1 MNAKTILIA
10 IIFASI
16 LINLSLS
23 QVLLINP
30 LKDVTIVKEFD
41 TSIYAGGV
49 SEAIVYFK
57 YRVND
62 WIPLVVR
69 VNITPE
75 DVNYVLNGNEFNV
88 EAYLLSKPMIAGIPP
103 IEYYLKCEL
112 PPISFEQTGDYFEE
126 PSNNMLS
133 FYCYNETYFYI
144 LQPLSENNLTIKVYS
159 HPALKPARFNITF
172 ELMSEIG
179 ILLIEP
185 IVEIKD
191 GKGILRIDY
200 PTYEYLEFYLQNNQ
214 SMNLSVAIYS
224 TIFIGNNPKERP
236 VGIIYLN
243 TKNLSSFS
251 GLAEIRYYFTPSLL
265 VSKNLD
271 VLNIRFY
278 KLEDNIWKLVTASE
292 VIIVNESLAYV
303 YAIVNSFGIY
313 GIFTSYYTPQ
323 PLIQVQREVVAFP
336 TERIVEKERIIET
349 PIYYN
354 ITNITQPIIER
365 IVELPKPVCGNDVCE
380 VGEDWRNCPQDCPT
394 PIIPQ
399 PTMPTGLLI
408 LTEPSIIAIIIG
420 ISFLAALGGVY
431 LGLKLFGK
439 K

>member
-1 MNAKTILIA
+1 MKTKTILIA

-16 LINLSLS
+16 LIDFSLS

-62 WIPLVVR
+62 WAPLVIR

-112 PPISFEQTGDYFEE
+112 PPIYFEQTGDYFEE
-126 PSNNMLS
+126 PSSNTLS

-278 KLEDNIWKLVTASE
+278 KLEDNIWKLVTASG
-292 VIIVNESLAYV
+292 VVIVNESLAYA

-313 GIFTSYYTPQ
+313 GIFAPYYTPQ
-323 PLIQVQREVVAFP
+323 PLIQIQREFIAIP
-336 TERIVEKERIIET
+336 TERIVEKEKITET

-365 IVELPKPVCGNDVCE
+365 VVELPKPVCGNNVCE
-380 VGEDWRNCPQDCPT
+380 VGEDWRNCPQDCPVPT
-394 PIIPQ
+394 IPQ
-399 PTMPTGLLI
+399 QTIPTGLVI

-420 ISFLAALGGVY
+420 ISFLTALGGVY
-431 LGLKLFGK
+431 FGLKLIRK
-439 K
+439 E